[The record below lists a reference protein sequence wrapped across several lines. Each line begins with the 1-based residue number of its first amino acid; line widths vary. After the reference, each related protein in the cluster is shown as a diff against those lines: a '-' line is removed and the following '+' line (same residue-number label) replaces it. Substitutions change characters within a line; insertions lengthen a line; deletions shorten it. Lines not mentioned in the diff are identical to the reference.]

1 MATHH
6 TRKTFQIC
14 NDKGLHARAATL
26 FVKTASQF
34 QSDIQVFRGSTKANG
49 KSIMSLL
56 ILAAPKGSEI
66 EIEASGE
73 DALTAVEALGELVCN
88 GFGE

>member
-1 MATHH
+1 MANQ
-6 TRKTFQIC
+6 TRQTFQIC

-26 FVKTASQF
+26 FVKQASQF
-34 QSDIQVFRGSTKANG
+34 ESEIEVFRGDTKANG

-56 ILAAPKGSEI
+56 ILAAPKGAEI
-66 EIEASGE
+66 EIQASGH
-73 DALTAVEALGELVCN
+73 DSQAAVTALGKLVCD